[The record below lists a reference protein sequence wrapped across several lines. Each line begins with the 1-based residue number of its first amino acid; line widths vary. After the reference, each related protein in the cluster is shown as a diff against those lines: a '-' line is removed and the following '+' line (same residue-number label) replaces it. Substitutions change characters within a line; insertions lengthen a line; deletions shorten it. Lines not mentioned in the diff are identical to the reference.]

1 MWVESKPNERKF
13 ITYTGQL
20 PTNLY
25 RYRSLSPDTFERT
38 VEFELIEEAVYL
50 AALKDLNDPDEGR
63 FIVQFSGTDEDIL
76 NYCRQAAS
84 TTENITDPVYLEA
97 KSKKLLE
104 EVKRASYMAPDH
116 VIQYMRY
123 VQSHILRVA
132 SFTTNPVNYS
142 MWANYAKFVD
152 DKGHSIDHG
161 GICIEYRCDEGWRS
175 ETLHP
180 VNYSDAIPVIN
191 PVDRD
196 EGKLVATLYAKAMEW
211 HSEAEWR
218 LAYVL
223 QTMPPFG
230 KNFDVN
236 AKIKLEGSVTGIIF
250 GINTPQTAATEIIRR
265 VSSVRPGLS
274 YRRVVVNPVTYVRKL
289 MDIENIV

>member
-1 MWVESKPNERKF
+1 MWVKSEPNQRKF
-13 ITYTGQL
+13 ITYAGPL
-20 PTNLY
+20 PSKLY

-63 FIVQFSGTDEDIL
+63 FLVRFSGTDEDIL
-76 NYCRQAAS
+76 NYWRKAIS
-84 TTENITDPVYLEA
+84 TTENTTDFFYLEA
-97 KSKKLLE
+97 KAKKLLE
-104 EVKRASYMAPDH
+104 EVKVASYMAPDH

-123 VQSHILRVA
+123 VQSHVLRIA
-132 SFTTNPVNYS
+132 SFTTIPVNYS

-152 DKGHSIDHG
+152 DKGRSIDHG

-175 ETLHP
+175 ETLHS
-180 VNYSDAIPVIN
+180 VDYSDVIPVIN

-196 EGKLVATLYAKAMEW
+196 EGKLVATLYAKSREW
-211 HSEAEWR
+211 RSEAEWR

-223 QTMPPFG
+223 QTMPPFR
-230 KNFDVN
+230 KNFDIN
-236 AKIKLEGSVTGIIF
+236 AKIKFEGAVTGVIF
-250 GINTPQTAATEIIRR
+250 GIRTPQTAVAEIICR

-274 YRRVVVNPVTYVRKL
+274 YRRVVVDPVTYMRKL
-289 MDIENIV
+289 VDIENVV